1 MTSKVNCGLLV
12 NPDSDETSFLF
23 TIESDGQLD
32 RDVNVQNKLGNS
44 IVAVSLSTSEAIGIA
59 KQIQTQYLE
68 WSQEKLE
75 KDRKAMESIKKEAQK
90 RVSEDSGQ
98 NADTDK
104 GDDGKS
110 GKTPIEEHTEGD
122 SEDTDDSSA
131 EKVTDDGGDSK

>member
-44 IVAVSLSTSEAIGIA
+44 IVAVSLSTPEAIGIA

-90 RVSEDSGQ
+90 RVSGDSGQ

-110 GKTPIEEHTEGD
+110 GKTPVEEHTEGD
-122 SEDTDDSSA
+122 SDDIGDSSA
-131 EKVTDDGGDSK
+131 EKTTDDGDGK

>member
-75 KDRKAMESIKKEAQK
+75 KDRKAMESIKEETQK
-90 RVSEDSGQ
+90 RVSGDSGQ

-110 GKTPIEEHTEGD
+110 GKTPVEEHTEGD
-122 SEDTDDSSA
+122 SEDTDDSSV
-131 EKVTDDGGDSK
+131 EKTIDDGDGK

>member
-44 IVAVSLSTSEAIGIA
+44 IVALSLSTSEAIGIA

-90 RVSEDSGQ
+90 RVSGDSGQ

-110 GKTPIEEHTEGD
+110 GKTPVEEHTEGD
-122 SEDTDDSSA
+122 SDDIGDSSA
-131 EKVTDDGGDSK
+131 EKTTDDGDGK

>member
-1 MTSKVNCGLLV
+1 MVSKVNCGLLV

-32 RDVNVQNKLGNS
+32 RDINVQNKLGDS

-75 KDRKAMESIKKEAQK
+75 KDRKAMESIKEEAQK
-90 RVSEDSGQ
+90 RVSEDSKHD
-98 NADTDK
+98 ADTDEGK
-104 GDDGKS
+104 DGKS
-110 GKTPIEEHTEGD
+110 GKTPIKEHTEGD
-122 SEDTDDSSA
+122 SEDTDDSST
-131 EKVTDDGGDSK
+131 EKTDDNGGGNK

>member
-110 GKTPIEEHTEGD
+110 GKTPVEEHTEGD

>member
-75 KDRKAMESIKKEAQK
+75 KDRKAMESIKEETQK
-90 RVSEDSGQ
+90 RVSRDSGQ

-110 GKTPIEEHTEGD
+110 GKTPVEEHTEGD
-122 SEDTDDSSA
+122 SDDTGDSSA
-131 EKVTDDGGDSK
+131 EKTTDDGDGK

>member
-110 GKTPIEEHTEGD
+110 GKTPVEEHTEGD
-122 SEDTDDSSA
+122 SEDTDDSSV
-131 EKVTDDGGDSK
+131 EKVIDDGGDSK

>member
-23 TIESDGQLD
+23 TVESDGQLD

-75 KDRKAMESIKKEAQK
+75 KDRKAMESIKEETQK
-90 RVSEDSGQ
+90 RVSGDYGQ

-110 GKTPIEEHTEGD
+110 GKTLVEGHTEGD
-122 SEDTDDSSA
+122 SEDTDDSSV
-131 EKVTDDGGDSK
+131 EKTTDDGDGK

>member
-90 RVSEDSGQ
+90 RVSGDSGQ
-98 NADTDK
+98 NVDTDK

-110 GKTPIEEHTEGD
+110 GKPPVEEHTEGD
-122 SEDTDDSSA
+122 SDDIGDSSA
-131 EKVTDDGGDSK
+131 EKTTDDGDGK

>member
-1 MTSKVNCGLLV
+1 MLV

>member
-90 RVSEDSGQ
+90 RVSGDSGQ

-110 GKTPIEEHTEGD
+110 GKTPVEEHTEGD
-122 SEDTDDSSA
+122 SDDIGDSSA
-131 EKVTDDGGDSK
+131 EKTTDDGDGK

>member
-12 NPDSDETSFLF
+12 NPDNDETSFLF

-75 KDRKAMESIKKEAQK
+75 KDRKAMESIKEETQK
-90 RVSEDSGQ
+90 RVSGDSGQ

-104 GDDGKS
+104 GDGGKS
-110 GKTPIEEHTEGD
+110 GKTPVEGRTEGD
-122 SEDTDDSSA
+122 SDDTGDFSA
-131 EKVTDDGGDSK
+131 EKTTDDGDGK

>member
-90 RVSEDSGQ
+90 RVSGDSGQ

-110 GKTPIEEHTEGD
+110 GKTPVEEHTEGD
-122 SEDTDDSSA
+122 SDDTGDSSV
-131 EKVTDDGGDSK
+131 EKTTDDGDGK

>member
-90 RVSEDSGQ
+90 RVSGDSGQ
-98 NADTDK
+98 NVDTDK

-110 GKTPIEEHTEGD
+110 GKTPVEEHTEGD
-122 SEDTDDSSA
+122 SDDIGDSSA
-131 EKVTDDGGDSK
+131 EKTTDDGDGK

>member
-75 KDRKAMESIKKEAQK
+75 KDRKAMESIKEETQK
-90 RVSEDSGQ
+90 RVSGDSGQ

-110 GKTPIEEHTEGD
+110 GKTPVEEHTEGD
-122 SEDTDDSSA
+122 SDDTGDSSV
-131 EKVTDDGGDSK
+131 EKTTDDGDGK

>member
-75 KDRKAMESIKKEAQK
+75 KDRKAMESIKEETQK
-90 RVSEDSGQ
+90 RVSGDSGQ

-110 GKTPIEEHTEGD
+110 GKTPVEGRTEGD
-122 SEDTDDSSA
+122 SDGTGDSSV
-131 EKVTDDGGDSK
+131 EKTTDDGDGK

>member
-12 NPDSDETSFLF
+12 NPDNDETSFLF

-104 GDDGKS
+104 GDDGKF
-110 GKTPIEEHTEGD
+110 GKTPVEEHTEGD
-122 SEDTDDSSA
+122 SEDTDDSSS

>member
-90 RVSEDSGQ
+90 RVSGDSGQ

-110 GKTPIEEHTEGD
+110 GKTPVEEHTEGD
-122 SEDTDDSSA
+122 SDDTGDSSA
-131 EKVTDDGGDSK
+131 EKTTDDGDGK

>member
-104 GDDGKS
+104 GNDGKS
-110 GKTPIEEHTEGD
+110 GKTTVEEHTEGD
-122 SEDTDDSSA
+122 SEGTDDSSA

>member
-1 MTSKVNCGLLV
+1 MVSKVNCGLLV

-98 NADTDK
+98 NVGTDK

-110 GKTPIEEHTEGD
+110 GKTPVEEHTEGD
-122 SEDTDDSSA
+122 SDDIGDSSA
-131 EKVTDDGGDSK
+131 EKTTDDGDGK

>member
-12 NPDSDETSFLF
+12 NPDNDE
-23 TIESDGQLD
+23 LD

-75 KDRKAMESIKKEAQK
+75 KDRKAMESIKEEAQK

-110 GKTPIEEHTEGD
+110 GKSPVEGHTEGD
-122 SEDTDDSSA
+122 SDDTGDSSA
-131 EKVTDDGGDSK
+131 EKTTDDGENK

>member
-75 KDRKAMESIKKEAQK
+75 KDRKAMESIKEETQK
-90 RVSEDSGQ
+90 RVSGDSGQ

-110 GKTPIEEHTEGD
+110 GKTHVEEHTEGD
-122 SEDTDDSSA
+122 SDDTDDSSV
-131 EKVTDDGGDSK
+131 EKTTDDGDGK

>member
-104 GDDGKS
+104 GNDGKS
-110 GKTPIEEHTEGD
+110 GETPVEEHTEGD

>member
-12 NPDSDETSFLF
+12 NSDSDETSFLF

-75 KDRKAMESIKKEAQK
+75 KDRKAMESIKEETQK
-90 RVSEDSGQ
+90 RVSRDSGQ

-110 GKTPIEEHTEGD
+110 GKTPVEEHTEGD
-122 SEDTDDSSA
+122 SDDTGDSSA
-131 EKVTDDGGDSK
+131 EKTTDDGDGK